1 MNSSGF
7 DLVTAVDEAFAR
19 LERQSTDFEHRPA
32 QARMARRWAE
42 VLERGGVLAVE
53 APTGIGK
60 SLAYLL
66 PALLL
71 RAGGSGPIVV
81 STHTKALQEQ
91 LVSRDV
97 PLASRALGRPVR
109 AATLKGR
116 ASYLCRRRAKARL
129 RQRRLFAAS
138 GAALDAES

>member
-1 MNSSGF
+1 MNSRDF
-7 DLVTAVDEAFAR
+7 DLVAAVAEAFER
-19 LERQSTDFEHRPA
+19 LESASPEFEHRPA

-42 VLERGGVLAVE
+42 LLLHRGVLAVE
-53 APTGIGK
+53 APTGVGK

-91 LVSRDV
+91 L
-97 PLASRALGRPVR
+97 GRR
-109 AATLKGR
+109 LNLT
-116 ASYLCRRRAKARL
+116 RRGKRFRSRL
-129 RQRRLFAAS
+129 RR
-138 GAALDAES
+138 